1 MTETAVFHYSKSNAG
16 LSHRDGLRSMME
28 TRDKEKEKPDPRV
41 KEDRIWAL
49 IYDYTSGKGD
59 CRYYSQDLSSRCKL
73 DPITFRAWDC
83 EGRVFV
89 NGFCCEAF
97 LESMEHR
104 DIYMLQYWFE
114 PVNEPIIHKKI
125 DEWLEAIKDNSSI
138 KGVVIVF
145 PDPEKSSQ
153 AKDIIKKA
161 NLGLGRKVWVF
172 SDSEWESDMVD
183 MLVIGEPK

>member
-1 MTETAVFHYSKSNAG
+1 MTKLDE
-16 LSHRDGLRSMME
+16 
-28 TRDKEKEKPDPRV
+28 KEGNEGEKPDPRV

-49 IYDYTSGKGD
+49 INDYTSNKGE
-59 CRYYSQDLSSRCKL
+59 CRYYSPDLTSRCRL

-114 PVNEPIIHKKI
+114 TVNDAAISKKVN
-125 DEWLEAIKDNSSI
+125 EWLEAIKDNASI
-138 KGVVIVF
+138 KGIVIVF
-145 PDPEKSSQ
+145 PDAEKSSQ
-153 AKDIIKKA
+153 AKDILKKN
-161 NLGLGRKVWVF
+161 NLGLGRRVWVF
-172 SDSEWESDMVD
+172 SDPEWESGMVD
-183 MLVIGEPK
+183 MLVVGEPT

>member
-1 MTETAVFHYSKSNAG
+1 MI
-16 LSHRDGLRSMME
+16 R
-28 TRDKEKEKPDPRV
+28 
-41 KEDRIWAL
+41 
-49 IYDYTSGKGD
+49 
-59 CRYYSQDLSSRCKL
+59 
-73 DPITFRAWDC
+73 
-83 EGRVFV
+83 
-89 NGFCCEAF
+89 
-97 LESMEHR
+97 
-104 DIYMLQYWFE
+104 
-114 PVNEPIIHKKI
+114 KKV

-138 KGVVIVF
+138 KGVVVVF

>member
-1 MTETAVFHYSKSNAG
+1 MTSAIKAG
-16 LSHRDGLRSMME
+16 
-28 TRDKEKEKPDPRV
+28 DKPKEKPDPRV

-114 PVNEPIIHKKI
+114 PFADGVVQKKVE
-125 DEWLEAIKDNSSI
+125 DWLEAVKDNTSI
-138 KGVVIVF
+138 RGVVVVF
-145 PDPEKSSQ
+145 PDAEKASQ
-153 AKDIIKKA
+153 AKEIIKKA

-172 SDSEWESDMVD
+172 SDSEWENDMVD

>member
-1 MTETAVFHYSKSNAG
+1 MTSVLNAG
-16 LSHRDGLRSMME
+16 
-28 TRDKEKEKPDPRV
+28 DKPKEKPDPRV

-114 PVNEPIIHKKI
+114 PVTDGAIRKKV
-125 DEWLEAIKDNSSI
+125 DDWLEAVKDNTSI
-138 KGVVIVF
+138 RGVVVVF
-145 PDPEKSSQ
+145 PDAEKASQ
-153 AKDIIKKA
+153 AKEIIKKA

>member
-1 MTETAVFHYSKSNAG
+1 MSKPN
-16 LSHRDGLRSMME
+16 
-28 TRDKEKEKPDPRV
+28 DKERGKLDARV

-49 IYDYTSGKGD
+49 IKDYSSEKGD
-59 CRYYSQDLSSRCKL
+59 CRYYSQDLSSRCRL

-83 EGRVFV
+83 EGRVFT

-114 PVNEPIIHKKI
+114 PVNEDAMTKKVS
-125 DEWLEAIKDNSSI
+125 EWLEAIKDNLSM
-138 KGVVIVF
+138 KGIVIVF
-145 PDPEKSSQ
+145 PDVSGASQ
-153 AKDIIKKA
+153 AKEIIKKA
-161 NLGLGRKVWVF
+161 NLGLGKKVWVF
-172 SDSEWESDMVD
+172 SDAEWESEMVD

>member
-1 MTETAVFHYSKSNAG
+1 MDSIVDAG
-16 LSHRDGLRSMME
+16 GQPR
-28 TRDKEKEKPDPRV
+28 EKPDPRV
-41 KEDRIWAL
+41 KDARIWAL
-49 IYDYTSGKGD
+49 IYDYTSDKGD
-59 CRYYSQDLSSRCKL
+59 CRYYSQGLSSRCKL

-97 LESMEHR
+97 MESIEHR

-114 PVNEPIIHKKI
+114 PVTEGAIRKKVG
-125 DEWLEAIKDNSSI
+125 EWLDALKDNTSI
-138 KGVVIVF
+138 RGVIVVF
-145 PDPEKSSQ
+145 PDTEKSSQ

-161 NLGLGRKVWVF
+161 NLGLGKRVWVF

-183 MLVIGEPK
+183 MLVIGELK